1 MEMSSP
7 DFWIALGQIIMI
19 DILLGGDNAV
29 VIALASR
36 RLPDAQRK
44 QAIFWGMFGAVAL
57 RVVLI
62 FFALQLL
69 KIPFLKIIGG
79 LLLLYIGIKLLMP
92 QDDGSGHDIDAST
105 HLFGAVKT
113 IVIADAVM
121 SVDNVIGIA
130 GAAKDDLG
138 LVIFGLLFSIPIIIW
153 GSRFVLTLMDR
164 FPLVIVFGAAL
175 LGWIGGGMIVD
186 DVVLKEWATPYGA
199 PLHYGAAA
207 AGALFVV
214 AVGKLLARRAP
225 VPAAHAPLVD
235 LASQDIA
242 TPAEPTPINK
252 PSDPS

>member
-1 MEMSSP
+1 MDFSSP
-7 DFWIALGQIIMI
+7 EFWIALGQIIMI

-36 RLPDAQRK
+36 RLPEAQRK

-69 KIPFLKIIGG
+69 KIPFLKIVGG

-92 QDDGSGHDIDAST
+92 QDEGGGHDIDAST

-130 GAAKDDLG
+130 GAAKDHLG

-186 DVVLKEWATPYGA
+186 DVVLKDWATPFGT

-214 AVGKLLARRAP
+214 AVGKLLGRRVP
-225 VPAAHAPLVD
+225 VQPPAAHAPPVD
-235 LASQDIA
+235 LASPD
-242 TPAEPTPINK
+242 K

>member
-1 MEMSSP
+1 MEISSP
-7 DFWIALGQIIMI
+7 DFWVALGQIIMI

-44 QAIFWGMFGAVAL
+44 KAIFWGMFGAVAL
-57 RVVLI
+57 RVALI

-130 GAAKDDLG
+130 GAAKDELG

-207 AGALFVV
+207 AGALFVF
-214 AVGKLLARRAP
+214 AVGKWLARRAP
-225 VPAAHAPLVD
+225 APSADAPPVD
-235 LASQDIA
+235 LA
-242 TPAEPTPINK
+242 PPTK

>member
-92 QDDGSGHDIDAST
+92 QDDGGHDIDAST

-130 GAAKDDLG
+130 GAAKDHLG

-175 LGWIGGGMIVD
+175 LGWIGGGMVVD

-199 PLHYGAAA
+199 PLLYGAAA

-225 VPAAHAPLVD
+225 APSADAPPVD
-235 LASQDIA
+235 LAQ
-242 TPAEPTPINK
+242 PTK